1 MEEKYKS
8 QKDNIMKF
16 LSDWG
21 LFIVS
26 LIIIVAYTVLTT
38 TQTKSEESNIWTN
51 ILFVVLNLL
60 AAFYISRQVSM
71 WGWLTENSANQ
82 KKIAKTAI
90 RHNRGNLTS
99 IVKLI
104 KITKEKT
111 ELVDDPLIKQY
122 LKEIKNH
129 LEMIYNGIKNS
140 EADFNEI
147 VNEELKEQNS
157 LEVEIS
163 ELLEEIERKNY
174 EVKEMESVQQ
184 SDKETIKKLRQTIR
198 EKENEL
204 SLKVSNLPFG
214 STSFLSG
221 STYNLLDDTNRL
233 TIGGNQSGIN
243 LSDILI
249 GKKDKDK

>member
-26 LIIIVAYTVLTT
+26 LIIIFVYTVLTN

-163 ELLEEIERKNY
+163 ELLEEI
-174 EVKEMESVQQ
+174 
-184 SDKETIKKLRQTIR
+184 
-198 EKENEL
+198 
-204 SLKVSNLPFG
+204 
-214 STSFLSG
+214 
-221 STYNLLDDTNRL
+221 
-233 TIGGNQSGIN
+233 
-243 LSDILI
+243 
-249 GKKDKDK
+249 

>member
-1 MEEKYKS
+1 MEEKDKS
-8 QKDNIMKF
+8 QKENIMKF

-26 LIIIVAYTVLTT
+26 LMIIVAYTVLTT
-38 TQTKSEESNIWTN
+38 TQTKSEESNIWAN

-71 WGWLTENSANQ
+71 WGWLTESSVNQ

-104 KITKEKT
+104 KITKEKI

-157 LEVEIS
+157 LEIEIS
-163 ELLEEIERKNY
+163 ELLEEIERKNN

-221 STYNLLDDTNRL
+221 STYNLLDETNRL

-249 GKKDKDK
+249 DKKD